1 MAQDKLAAQLA
12 RLKAQEAENTARETA
27 AAERL
32 KKLRDERKEL
42 GAEIAALERK
52 VRNHR
57 LIETGAL
64 VEKILGESVDKGIL
78 AGLLNKYRDLFGGS
92 GAAIEIKIAGD
103 TLISQWEAEKEAAK
117 AARKRKAAE
126 PAEAEV
132 TDYGNE

>member
-42 GAEIAALERK
+42 GAEIAALERR

-64 VEKILGESVDKGIL
+64 VEKILGESVDKGVL
-78 AGLLNKYRDLFGGS
+78 AGLLDKYKGLFDGS
-92 GAAIEIKIAGD
+92 GAAVELKIAGD
-103 TLISQWEAEKEAAK
+103 SLISQWEAEKEAAK
-117 AARKRKAAE
+117 AARKRRGPE
-126 PAEAEV
+126 PEV
-132 TDYGNE
+132 MENADE

>member
-1 MAQDKLAAQLA
+1 MAQDKLTAQLA

-78 AGLLNKYRDLFGGS
+78 AGLLDKYKGLFDGS
-92 GAAIEIKIAGD
+92 GAAVEIKIAGD
-103 TLISQWEAEKEAAK
+103 SLISRWEAEKEAAK
-117 AARKRKAAE
+117 AARKRRAAE
-126 PAEAEV
+126 PEMS
-132 TDYGNE
+132 DDDGND